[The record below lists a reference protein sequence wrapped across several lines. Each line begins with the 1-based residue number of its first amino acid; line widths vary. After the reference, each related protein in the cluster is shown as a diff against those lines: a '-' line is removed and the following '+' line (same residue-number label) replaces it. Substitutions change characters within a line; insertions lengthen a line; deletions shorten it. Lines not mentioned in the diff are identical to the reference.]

1 MTAFWREKEMIIF
14 FASIAHHLPEH
25 ASQAVSRPLSFP
37 LISLEKRAKLAQ
49 PLSQNTQ
56 KSAQK

>member
-1 MTAFWREKEMIIF
+1 MIIF

>member
-25 ASQAVSRPLSFP
+25 ASQAVSRESVAA
-37 LISLEKRAKLAQ
+37 LIPLEKRAKLAQ